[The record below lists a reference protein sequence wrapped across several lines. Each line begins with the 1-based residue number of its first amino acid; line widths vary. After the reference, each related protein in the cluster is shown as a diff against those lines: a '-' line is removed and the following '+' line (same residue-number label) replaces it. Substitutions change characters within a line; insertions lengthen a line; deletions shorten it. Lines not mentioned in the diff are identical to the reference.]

1 MLELLCIYLIKQIL
15 NLSGF
20 KPAELFKFNNKRQ
33 KSWQLLLDYH
43 HELIFCDDI
52 FIQLPLS

>member
-33 KSWQLLLDYH
+33 KKLTIIIRLSSRTYLL
-43 HELIFCDDI
+43 
-52 FIQLPLS
+52 